1 MRMKQES
8 RILYI
13 LGLLM
18 VLVIL
23 ILGIAGFSTLKK
35 KEQAEEQQITEAEHE
50 VVQIQE
56 PIPYE
61 PIEVKTEAITLREPE
76 YYEELELL
84 ARIIHCENSN
94 ELDGEEACWNTGSV
108 IINRINS
115 PEYPNTLEGVL
126 NQPGQYDCL
135 KMLYKEEPTD
145 IEWEV
150 AAELLNSGSV
160 LPKEVVYAAELEQ
173 GSSTYEKIGN
183 TYYCHK

>member
-1 MRMKQES
+1 MNMKQES
-8 RILYI
+8 RSLYI

-50 VVQIQE
+50 VV
-56 PIPYE
+56 
-61 PIEVKTEAITLREPE
+61 EVQLPVEVVQSDVIVPREPE

-94 ELDGEEACWNTGSV
+94 EVDGEEACWKTGSV
-108 IINRINS
+108 IINRIND
-115 PEYPNTLEGVL
+115 PNYPDTLEGVL

-150 AAELLNSGSV
+150 AAELLNSGSI
-160 LPKEVVYAAELEQ
+160 LPPKVTKAAEFVQ
-173 GSSTYEKIGN
+173 GEVHSTEGN
-183 TYYCHK
+183 TKYCYE

>member
-1 MRMKQES
+1 MMIGITAYYTTKQQED
-8 RILYI
+8 
-13 LGLLM
+13 
-18 VLVIL
+18 
-23 ILGIAGFSTLKK
+23 
-35 KEQAEEQQITEAEHE
+35 KEIIEVTQAEHE
-50 VVQIQE
+50 VVQVQE
-56 PIPYE
+56 PT
-61 PIEVKTEAITLREPE
+61 PIEQVKSETITLREPE

-94 ELDGEEACWNTGSV
+94 ELDGEQACWNTGSV

-150 AAELLNSGSV
+150 AAELLNSGSI
-160 LPKEVVYAAELEQ
+160 LPKEVVYAAEFEQ